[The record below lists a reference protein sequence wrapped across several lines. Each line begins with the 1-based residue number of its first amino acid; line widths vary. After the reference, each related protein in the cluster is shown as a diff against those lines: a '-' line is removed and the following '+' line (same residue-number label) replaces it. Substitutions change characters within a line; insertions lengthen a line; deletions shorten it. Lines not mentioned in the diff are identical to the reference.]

1 MLIKFKYCRHMKK
14 DGTFTNVS
22 FDTDRKVFTKDE
34 AVYELK
40 MSGNVNWEQTCFVEA
55 AIAIDVKHLI
65 ETLIA
70 DGYKELS

>member
-1 MLIKFKYCRHMKK
+1 MVIKFKYCKHMKN

-34 AVYELK
+34 AVYELNMK
-40 MSGNVNWEQTCFVEA
+40 NNVGWEQTCFVEA
-55 AIAIDVKHLI
+55 AMSTDVKHLI